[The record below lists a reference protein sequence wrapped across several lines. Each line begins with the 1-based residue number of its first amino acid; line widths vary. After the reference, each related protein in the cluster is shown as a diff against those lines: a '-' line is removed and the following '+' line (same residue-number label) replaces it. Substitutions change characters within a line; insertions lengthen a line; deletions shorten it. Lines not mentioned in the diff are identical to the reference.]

1 MVTEQQWNRPTQITI
16 TLSGREVAIM
26 GAMLRCCTGWT
37 SPQEL
42 QRFVNVAG
50 EHVRHGFTEAEMD
63 GVLETLAGAWLD
75 RPPAAPSSASPSSQP
90 GAIPSP

>member
-1 MVTEQQWNRPTQITI
+1 MSENQWDKATEITL

-42 QRFVNVAG
+42 GRFLNVAA
-50 EHVRHGFTEAEMD
+50 EYVRHGFTEAEMEA
-63 GVLETLAGAWLD
+63 VLEKLAGAWVD
-75 RPPAAPSSASPSSQP
+75 RPSLVSSVDPPQEGP
-90 GAIPSP
+90 Q